1 MRNPLSLR
9 VETWLGVVF
18 LLSLTI
24 FMVVFMF
31 NTLDN
36 FNSDMDVMVVN
47 ANNNQRDAS
56 LGEARVR
63 FVELQSQVG
72 E

>member
-47 ANNNQRDAS
+47 ANNNQRDTS

>member
-24 FMVVFMF
+24 LLVVFMF

>member
-63 FVELQSQVG
+63 FVELQSQGG